1 MDLSGHERDKL
12 FLSREGKSVVDV
24 SYLSGADG
32 IEDAR
37 TFVKADLDRDGFED
51 LIVINRNAPILR
63 VYRNQLGPA
72 TKHHFLGV
80 RLEGSRQRDAIGAR
94 LTAKGC
100 GMTQTRE
107 LAAGMGFATVDALT
121 VTLGL
126 GTCTMLDELT
136 VKFPS
141 GERRTFKH
149 VAADSFYRVVEG
161 KGLQAVAGV
170 YGHASTPPTVSPA
183 SGPFAKLAAS
193 APGKAPLVLIDVF
206 ASWCEACV
214 RTAPRLDALTSALRD
229 QLDVESVSIE
239 PSDDDAALAKFKAA
253 HPWAHPLLPY
263 DEATAGSISTVFAGA
278 PPLPSTVVVERKT
291 GAVVMSTHGVPTR
304 SELERAI
311 FLHSRAQLAR

>member
-12 FLSREGKSVVDV
+12 FLSRAGKSVVDV

-32 IEDAR
+32 VEDAR
-37 TFVKADLDRDGFED
+37 TFAKADLDRDGFED
-51 LIVINRNAPILR
+51 LIVVNRNAPILR
-63 VYRNQLGPA
+63 VYRNQLGPS

-80 RLEGSRQRDAIGAR
+80 RLEGLRQRDAIGAR
-94 LTAKGC
+94 LIAQGC

-107 LAAGMGFATVDALT
+107 LGAGMGFATVNALT

-126 GTCTMLDELT
+126 GSCTKLDELT

-141 GERRTFKH
+141 GERRTFKN
-149 VAADSFYRVVEG
+149 VVADSFYRVVEG

-170 YGHASTPPTVSPA
+170 YGHARTPSAVAASPA
-183 SGPFAKLAAS
+183 ASPFAKLAAS

-206 ASWCEACV
+206 ASWCQACV
-214 RTAPRLDALTSALRD
+214 RTAPRFDALTSALRD

-239 PSDDDAALAKFKAA
+239 PNDDAAALAKFKVA
-253 HPWAHPLLPY
+253 HPWTHPLIQY
-263 DEATAGSISTVFAGA
+263 DEATASAISTVFAGA
-278 PPLPSTVVVERKT
+278 PPLPSTIVVDRKT

-304 SELERAI
+304 SELERAV
-311 FLHSRAQLAR
+311 FLHR

>member
-12 FLSREGKSVVDV
+12 FLSREGKSVVDI

-32 IEDAR
+32 VEDAR
-37 TFVKADLDRDGFED
+37 TFAKADLDRDGFED

-72 TKHHFLGV
+72 TKHHFMGV
-80 RLEGSRQRDAIGAR
+80 RLEGLRQHEAIGAR

-100 GMTQTRE
+100 GVTQMRE

-126 GTCTMLDELT
+126 GTCTKLDELT
-136 VKFPS
+136 MKFPG
-141 GERRTFKH
+141 GEHRTFKN

-161 KGLQAVAGV
+161 KGLQAVANV
-170 YGHASTPPTVSPA
+170 YGHSTAATPTIPSPA
-183 SGPFAKLAAS
+183 SAFAKLAAS

-214 RTAPRLDALTSALRD
+214 RTAPRLDALTAALRD
-229 QLDVESVSIE
+229 QIDVESVSIE
-239 PSDDDAALAKFKAA
+239 PTDDDAALVKFKAA
-253 HPWAHPLLPY
+253 HPWAHPLVRY
-263 DEATAGSISTVFAGA
+263 DGATASAISAAFAGA
-278 PPLPSTVVVERKT
+278 PPLPSTVVIDRKT
-291 GAVVMSTHGVPTR
+291 GALVMTTHGVPTR
-304 SELERAI
+304 SELERAV
-311 FLHSRAQLAR
+311 FLHR